1 MDNTLYEEALFAEN
15 FGWQPQA
22 FVWLAPVWDV
32 KTQTIIDFTYMYSNE
47 VGLNYLNLKPEQLQ
61 NIRISNTPT
70 LTNEMRVQILR
81 EMIEV
86 YNTGITSITNIYNP
100 IINKYGKVS
109 RIKFRNGILTA
120 IQDTTDETKA
130 IQQLQEKTAEL
141 AQQKALSNS
150 ILDASINGILAME
163 AVRDSTGNI
172 IDFTFIKV
180 NQKCVDFIGLPEAS
194 IIGNSYLS
202 LFPGSK
208 DNGLFDVKVQIVKTG
223 EPIQKEIYFNSLG
236 REGWYNVSLAKLG
249 TNGLVQTFANI
260 SESKRDKELL
270 KTTAER
276 LQTIVNSSQAGMFTL
291 IPVKDDKDEVVDF
304 RFGIVNHAVA
314 AYIGQ
319 TAEILTGALASIYFP
334 AYKSNGLFNIYKE
347 NYLTGTPQNFDFHY
361 EDGYDVFFHINVVK
375 TGDEVLVT
383 FTDHTALKRLQ
394 RELEIKVEELKR
406 SNANLEE
413 FAYAASH
420 DLQEPLR
427 KIRYFS
433 ERLRKDLTTVLN
445 DEATK
450 MLERLDVATI
460 RMKGLI
466 DDLLTYSRASIAPSV
481 FEPINLNVLVQ
492 NVIQDFEATI
502 SETAAIITTDNL
514 PIVKG
519 DERQLRQLFQ
529 NLISNALK
537 YRKPDV
543 IPEVSISLQKS
554 DNKIETNLPDNSA
567 KLYYLIEVKDNGI
580 GFEQEYAEKIFQV
593 FHRLHGRSEYEGTGV
608 GLAIAQKVIHNHN
621 GLIKAQSEPG
631 QGATFSI
638 LLPQ

>member
-554 DNKIETNLPDNSA
+554 DNKIETNLTDNSA